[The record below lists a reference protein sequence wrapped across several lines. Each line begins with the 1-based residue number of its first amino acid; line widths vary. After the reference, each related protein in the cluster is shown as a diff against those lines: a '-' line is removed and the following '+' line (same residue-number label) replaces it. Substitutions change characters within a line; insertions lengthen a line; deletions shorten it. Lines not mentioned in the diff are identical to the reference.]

1 MARGKFGINMCEG
14 SIFKNII
21 LFALPLMA
29 SSLLQLLYNAAD
41 VIVVG
46 RFAGSNA
53 IASVG
58 ATGSLCSLIVQFF
71 IGCSVGASVL
81 VSKKYG
87 AQDYEGVYKG
97 VHTSM
102 LLSFILG
109 FVVMVVGI
117 LLSKPL
123 LVLMGTP
130 EGPVL
135 DGAVLYMQI
144 YFVGMFASF
153 VYNFGA
159 AVLRAVGDTKRPLY
173 ILALTGIVNVVLNL
187 ILVCYFHL
195 DVAGVAIATAVANL
209 LSALAVIYTL
219 CGSEGIYKLHLKE
232 LKIYKEELKA
242 ILKIGLPAGIQGS
255 VFGLSNTM
263 IQSAINSFGSVA
275 IAGSAA
281 GANIEGFVYVGMN
294 AFYQACLTSV
304 SQNYG
309 AKSEKRVKK
318 SISISLIC
326 ATVTGM
332 VLGGLT
338 AIFAR
343 PLLGIYI
350 TDSPEAIEHGV
361 IRILYTGLPYFM
373 CGIMEVLAGSLRGLG
388 YSGTSTVNSLI
399 GACGLRILWV
409 WFVLPLHRTQ
419 EMLFLCWPVTWIV
432 VITMHGVCLA
442 VVKKKA
448 MERMRA

>member
-1 MARGKFGINMCEG
+1 MARSKFGINMCEG
-14 SIFKNII
+14 SILKNII

-41 VIVVG
+41 VVVVG
-46 RFAGSNA
+46 RFAGSDA

-87 AQDYEGVYKG
+87 AQDYEGVHRG

-102 LLSFILG
+102 FLSVILG
-109 FVVMVVGI
+109 ILVMIVGV

-130 EGPVL
+130 EGTVL
-135 DGAVLYMQI
+135 NGAVLYMRI

-153 VYNFGA
+153 IYNFGA

-173 ILALTGIVNVVLNL
+173 ILSLTGIVNVVLNL
-187 ILVCYFHL
+187 VLVCWFHL
-195 DVAGVAIATAVANL
+195 DVAGVAIATAVANF

-219 CGSEGIYKLHLKE
+219 CRSEGVYRLFLKE
-232 LKIYKEELKA
+232 LKIYKDELKA
-242 ILKIGLPAGIQGS
+242 ILKVGLPAGIQGS
-255 VFGLSNTM
+255 VFGLSNTT
-263 IQSAINSFGSVA
+263 IQSAVNSFGPVA
-275 IAGSAA
+275 MAGNAA
-281 GANIEGFVYVGMN
+281 GANIEGFVYVAMN

-309 AKSEKRVKK
+309 AKNEKRVKK
-318 SISISLIC
+318 TISVSMIC
-326 ATVTGM
+326 AMITGII
-332 VLGGLT
+332 LGGLS

-350 TDSPEAIEHGV
+350 TDSPEAIEYGV

-373 CGIMEVLAGSLRGLG
+373 CGIMEVLAGGLRGLG

-409 WFVLPLHRTQ
+409 WFVLPLHKTQ
-419 EMLFLCWPVTWIV
+419 EMLFLCWPVSWIV
-432 VITMHGVCLA
+432 VIIMHAIALHYA
-442 VVKKKA
+442 KKKTIDLLS
-448 MERMRA
+448 

>member
-1 MARGKFGINMCEG
+1 MARSKFGINMCEG
-14 SIFKNII
+14 SILKNII

-41 VIVVG
+41 VVVVG
-46 RFAGSNA
+46 RFAGSDA

-87 AQDYEGVYKG
+87 AQDYEGVHRG

-102 LLSFILG
+102 FLSVILG
-109 FVVMVVGI
+109 ILVMVVGVM
-117 LLSKPL
+117 LSKPL

-130 EGPVL
+130 EGSVL
-135 DGAVLYMQI
+135 NGAVLYMRI

-153 VYNFGA
+153 IYNFGA

-173 ILALTGIVNVVLNL
+173 ILSLTGIVNVVLNL
-187 ILVCYFHL
+187 VLVCWFHL
-195 DVAGVAIATAVANL
+195 DVAGVAIATAVANF

-219 CGSEGIYKLHLKE
+219 CRSEGVYRLFLKE
-232 LKIYKEELKA
+232 LKIYKDELKA
-242 ILKIGLPAGIQGS
+242 ILKVGLPAGIQGS
-255 VFGLSNTM
+255 VFGLSNTT
-263 IQSAINSFGSVA
+263 IQSAVNSFGPVA
-275 IAGSAA
+275 MAGNAA
-281 GANIEGFVYVGMN
+281 GANIEGFVYVAMN

-309 AKSEKRVKK
+309 AKNKKRVNKT
-318 SISISLIC
+318 ISVSMIC
-326 ATVTGM
+326 AAITGII
-332 VLGGLT
+332 LGGLS

-350 TDSPEAIEHGV
+350 TDSPEAIEYGV
-361 IRILYTGLPYFM
+361 VRIAYTGLPYFM
-373 CGIMEVLAGSLRGLG
+373 CGIMEVLAGGLRGLG
-388 YSGTSTVNSLI
+388 YSGTSTVNSLV

-409 WFVLPLHRTQ
+409 WLVLPLCRTQ
-419 EMLFLCWPVTWIV
+419 EMLFLCWPVSWIV
-432 VITMHGVCLA
+432 VILMHAIALHYA
-442 VVKKKA
+442 KKKTINLLS
-448 MERMRA
+448 